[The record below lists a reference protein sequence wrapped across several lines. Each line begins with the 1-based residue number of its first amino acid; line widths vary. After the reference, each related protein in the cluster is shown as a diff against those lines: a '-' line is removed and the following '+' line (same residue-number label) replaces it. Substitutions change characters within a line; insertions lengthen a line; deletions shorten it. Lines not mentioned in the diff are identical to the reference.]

1 MKETSSMV
9 MLVIQTQTYENYGA
23 HDWNGEGECP
33 QYWKPKGGSEYKVL
47 NVDPNSDLTA
57 LVKSLRPH
65 VEKDDHYWRENMI
78 DWSVESD
85 DYLTWFEQSQ
95 LWYDGKISYPARVL
109 AVA

>member
-1 MKETSSMV
+1 MA
-9 MLVIQTQTYENYGA
+9 MLVIQTQTLENYGA

-33 QYWKPKGGSEYKVL
+33 RHWKAKGGSEYKVL
-47 NVDPNSDLTA
+47 GVDPNSDLAA
-57 LVKSLRPH
+57 LVRSLRPH
-65 VEKDDHYWRENMI
+65 VEKDDHYWREYVI

-95 LWYDGKISYPARVL
+95 LDHDGKISYPARVL

>member
-1 MKETSSMV
+1 
-9 MLVIQTQTYENYGA
+9 
-23 HDWNGEGECP
+23 
-33 QYWKPKGGSEYKVL
+33 
-47 NVDPNSDLTA
+47 
-57 LVKSLRPH
+57 
-65 VEKDDHYWRENMI
+65 MI